1 MYRTYFGV
9 KLKGQDKGFAYHL
22 QKLQL
27 WVSISGM
34 YKRWKIPV
42 FFLWFGENRQ
52 TTATECYFCAVKT
65 VGVTS
70 KNKYLIKYPNLCRNS
85 SAGVWRI
92 FSETLDLVSVFKES
106 FYDTST
112 PDVDVNMELG
122 FDSAD
127 PALSSSWHS
136 VKFNPEVFNQKELND
151 LILDINVSEE
161 NSKLLASRTQGK
173 TFLALAQK

>member
-1 MYRTYFGV
+1 M
-9 KLKGQDKGFAYHL
+9 
-22 QKLQL
+22 
-27 WVSISGM
+27 
-34 YKRWKIPV
+34 
-42 FFLWFGENRQ
+42 
-52 TTATECYFCAVKT
+52 
-65 VGVTS
+65 
-70 KNKYLIKYPNLCRNS
+70 
-85 SAGVWRI
+85 
-92 FSETLDLVSVFKES
+92 FKES

-161 NSKLLASRTQGK
+161 NSKLLVSRTQGK

>member
-1 MYRTYFGV
+1 M
-9 KLKGQDKGFAYHL
+9 
-22 QKLQL
+22 
-27 WVSISGM
+27 
-34 YKRWKIPV
+34 
-42 FFLWFGENRQ
+42 
-52 TTATECYFCAVKT
+52 
-65 VGVTS
+65 
-70 KNKYLIKYPNLCRNS
+70 
-85 SAGVWRI
+85 
-92 FSETLDLVSVFKES
+92 FKES

-112 PDVDVNMELG
+112 PEVDVNMELG

>member
-1 MYRTYFGV
+1 M
-9 KLKGQDKGFAYHL
+9 
-22 QKLQL
+22 
-27 WVSISGM
+27 
-34 YKRWKIPV
+34 
-42 FFLWFGENRQ
+42 
-52 TTATECYFCAVKT
+52 
-65 VGVTS
+65 
-70 KNKYLIKYPNLCRNS
+70 
-85 SAGVWRI
+85 
-92 FSETLDLVSVFKES
+92 FKES

-127 PALSSSWHS
+127 PAMSSSWHS
-136 VKFNPEVFNQKELND
+136 VKFNPEVFIQKELNN

>member
-1 MYRTYFGV
+1 M
-9 KLKGQDKGFAYHL
+9 
-22 QKLQL
+22 
-27 WVSISGM
+27 
-34 YKRWKIPV
+34 
-42 FFLWFGENRQ
+42 
-52 TTATECYFCAVKT
+52 
-65 VGVTS
+65 
-70 KNKYLIKYPNLCRNS
+70 
-85 SAGVWRI
+85 
-92 FSETLDLVSVFKES
+92 FKES

-151 LILDINVSEE
+151 LILYINVSEE

>member
-1 MYRTYFGV
+1 M
-9 KLKGQDKGFAYHL
+9 
-22 QKLQL
+22 
-27 WVSISGM
+27 
-34 YKRWKIPV
+34 
-42 FFLWFGENRQ
+42 
-52 TTATECYFCAVKT
+52 
-65 VGVTS
+65 
-70 KNKYLIKYPNLCRNS
+70 
-85 SAGVWRI
+85 
-92 FSETLDLVSVFKES
+92 FKEP

>member
-1 MYRTYFGV
+1 M
-9 KLKGQDKGFAYHL
+9 
-22 QKLQL
+22 
-27 WVSISGM
+27 
-34 YKRWKIPV
+34 
-42 FFLWFGENRQ
+42 
-52 TTATECYFCAVKT
+52 
-65 VGVTS
+65 
-70 KNKYLIKYPNLCRNS
+70 
-85 SAGVWRI
+85 
-92 FSETLDLVSVFKES
+92 FKDS

-112 PDVDVNMELG
+112 PEVDVNMELG

>member
-1 MYRTYFGV
+1 M
-9 KLKGQDKGFAYHL
+9 
-22 QKLQL
+22 
-27 WVSISGM
+27 
-34 YKRWKIPV
+34 
-42 FFLWFGENRQ
+42 
-52 TTATECYFCAVKT
+52 
-65 VGVTS
+65 
-70 KNKYLIKYPNLCRNS
+70 
-85 SAGVWRI
+85 
-92 FSETLDLVSVFKES
+92 FKES

-136 VKFNPEVFNQKELND
+136 IKFNPEVFNQKELND

>member
-1 MYRTYFGV
+1 M
-9 KLKGQDKGFAYHL
+9 
-22 QKLQL
+22 
-27 WVSISGM
+27 
-34 YKRWKIPV
+34 
-42 FFLWFGENRQ
+42 
-52 TTATECYFCAVKT
+52 
-65 VGVTS
+65 
-70 KNKYLIKYPNLCRNS
+70 
-85 SAGVWRI
+85 
-92 FSETLDLVSVFKES
+92 FKES

-161 NSKLLASRTQGK
+161 NSKLSASRTQGK

>member
-1 MYRTYFGV
+1 M
-9 KLKGQDKGFAYHL
+9 
-22 QKLQL
+22 
-27 WVSISGM
+27 
-34 YKRWKIPV
+34 
-42 FFLWFGENRQ
+42 
-52 TTATECYFCAVKT
+52 
-65 VGVTS
+65 
-70 KNKYLIKYPNLCRNS
+70 
-85 SAGVWRI
+85 
-92 FSETLDLVSVFKES
+92 FKES

-112 PDVDVNMELG
+112 PEVDVNMELG

-136 VKFNPEVFNQKELND
+136 VKFNPEVFNQKEFND

>member
-1 MYRTYFGV
+1 M
-9 KLKGQDKGFAYHL
+9 
-22 QKLQL
+22 
-27 WVSISGM
+27 
-34 YKRWKIPV
+34 
-42 FFLWFGENRQ
+42 
-52 TTATECYFCAVKT
+52 
-65 VGVTS
+65 
-70 KNKYLIKYPNLCRNS
+70 
-85 SAGVWRI
+85 
-92 FSETLDLVSVFKES
+92 FKES

>member
-1 MYRTYFGV
+1 
-9 KLKGQDKGFAYHL
+9 
-22 QKLQL
+22 
-27 WVSISGM
+27 
-34 YKRWKIPV
+34 
-42 FFLWFGENRQ
+42 
-52 TTATECYFCAVKT
+52 
-65 VGVTS
+65 
-70 KNKYLIKYPNLCRNS
+70 
-85 SAGVWRI
+85 
-92 FSETLDLVSVFKES
+92 
-106 FYDTST
+106 
-112 PDVDVNMELG
+112 MELG

>member
-1 MYRTYFGV
+1 M
-9 KLKGQDKGFAYHL
+9 
-22 QKLQL
+22 
-27 WVSISGM
+27 
-34 YKRWKIPV
+34 
-42 FFLWFGENRQ
+42 
-52 TTATECYFCAVKT
+52 
-65 VGVTS
+65 
-70 KNKYLIKYPNLCRNS
+70 
-85 SAGVWRI
+85 
-92 FSETLDLVSVFKES
+92 FKES

-136 VKFNPEVFNQKELND
+136 VKFNPEVFNQKEFND

-161 NSKLLASRTQGK
+161 NSKLLASRTQGR

>member
-1 MYRTYFGV
+1 MESKVKLELLILFCSNCNSTLLRWIKGEESLAFGV
-9 KLKGQDKGFAYHL
+9 PTVWREPRDHT
-22 QKLQL
+22 
-27 WVSISGM
+27 
-34 YKRWKIPV
+34 P
-42 FFLWFGENRQ
+42 
-52 TTATECYFCAVKT
+52 TECYFCAVKT

-92 FSETLDLVSVFKES
+92 FSETLDPVSVFKES

>member
-1 MYRTYFGV
+1 M
-9 KLKGQDKGFAYHL
+9 
-22 QKLQL
+22 
-27 WVSISGM
+27 
-34 YKRWKIPV
+34 
-42 FFLWFGENRQ
+42 
-52 TTATECYFCAVKT
+52 
-65 VGVTS
+65 
-70 KNKYLIKYPNLCRNS
+70 
-85 SAGVWRI
+85 
-92 FSETLDLVSVFKES
+92 FKES

-161 NSKLLASRTQGK
+161 NSKLLASRTQGR

>member
-1 MYRTYFGV
+1 M
-9 KLKGQDKGFAYHL
+9 
-22 QKLQL
+22 
-27 WVSISGM
+27 
-34 YKRWKIPV
+34 
-42 FFLWFGENRQ
+42 
-52 TTATECYFCAVKT
+52 
-65 VGVTS
+65 
-70 KNKYLIKYPNLCRNS
+70 
-85 SAGVWRI
+85 
-92 FSETLDLVSVFKES
+92 FKES

-122 FDSAD
+122 FDSVD

>member
-1 MYRTYFGV
+1 M
-9 KLKGQDKGFAYHL
+9 
-22 QKLQL
+22 
-27 WVSISGM
+27 
-34 YKRWKIPV
+34 
-42 FFLWFGENRQ
+42 
-52 TTATECYFCAVKT
+52 
-65 VGVTS
+65 
-70 KNKYLIKYPNLCRNS
+70 
-85 SAGVWRI
+85 
-92 FSETLDLVSVFKES
+92 FKES
-106 FYDTST
+106 FNDTST

>member
-1 MYRTYFGV
+1 M
-9 KLKGQDKGFAYHL
+9 
-22 QKLQL
+22 
-27 WVSISGM
+27 
-34 YKRWKIPV
+34 
-42 FFLWFGENRQ
+42 
-52 TTATECYFCAVKT
+52 
-65 VGVTS
+65 
-70 KNKYLIKYPNLCRNS
+70 
-85 SAGVWRI
+85 
-92 FSETLDLVSVFKES
+92 FKES

-136 VKFNPEVFNQKELND
+136 VKFNPEVFNQKKLND

-161 NSKLLASRTQGK
+161 NSKLLASRTQGR

>member
-1 MYRTYFGV
+1 MF
-9 KLKGQDKGFAYHL
+9 
-22 QKLQL
+22 
-27 WVSISGM
+27 
-34 YKRWKIPV
+34 
-42 FFLWFGENRQ
+42 E
-52 TTATECYFCAVKT
+52 
-65 VGVTS
+65 
-70 KNKYLIKYPNLCRNS
+70 
-85 SAGVWRI
+85 
-92 FSETLDLVSVFKES
+92 ES

>member
-1 MYRTYFGV
+1 M
-9 KLKGQDKGFAYHL
+9 
-22 QKLQL
+22 
-27 WVSISGM
+27 
-34 YKRWKIPV
+34 
-42 FFLWFGENRQ
+42 
-52 TTATECYFCAVKT
+52 
-65 VGVTS
+65 
-70 KNKYLIKYPNLCRNS
+70 
-85 SAGVWRI
+85 
-92 FSETLDLVSVFKES
+92 FKEC

-161 NSKLLASRTQGK
+161 NSKLLASRTQGR